1 MRLLGAVFL
10 FILTLQ
16 TFSDKGAF
24 KYALTTAVDPV
35 YGVNQENTVTAVNL
49 ALESVNNS
57 SSLLSGLSLSYG
69 NVSMLE
75 ASAIVANRCLS
86 RQSKDYSEH
95 STDM

>member
-1 MRLLGAVFL
+1 MRLLGAVFFL
-10 FILTLQ
+10 FTLTLK
-16 TFSDKGAF
+16 TFSDKRAF

-75 ASAIVANRCLS
+75 ASAIVIDVLADRAA
-86 RQSKDYSEH
+86 EH

>member
-1 MRLLGAVFL
+1 MKLLGAVFFL
-10 FILTLQ
+10 FTLALK

-35 YGVNQENTVTAVNL
+35 YGVNQEDMTAVNL

-69 NVSMLE
+69 NVNMLE
-75 ASAIVANRCLS
+75 ASAIVIRRCLS

-95 STDM
+95 FTDM